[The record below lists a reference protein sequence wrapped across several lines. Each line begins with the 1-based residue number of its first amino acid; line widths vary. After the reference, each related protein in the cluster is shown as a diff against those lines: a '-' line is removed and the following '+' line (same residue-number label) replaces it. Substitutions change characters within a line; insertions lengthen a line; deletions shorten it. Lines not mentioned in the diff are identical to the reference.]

1 MVSENFTN
9 VIQQNIY
16 NPVSNGVENHNISQ
30 QEASTFQPDNYVNSV
45 PLNVQPLQI
54 ASFFENENGN
64 SFDLNIPAKSFP
76 EVQQTTMSFVQQPLP
91 VQATA
96 QIEVPSQIE
105 APAQIETSQQFIAQ
119 PLTRQENTSEVN
131 KLNVLVENQSVHIRE
146 LTGALDYYKSMT
158 NNNQNV
164 QNCDEMEKLKKDLQ
178 FHSETVKMLVSEK
191 TSLTDNLQK
200 SEIAV
205 RDKHNE
211 NEELQGRLNASRSRV
226 KQLEAETKKLVN
238 QKQPQINH
246 EAEAQKIEE
255 VVASRVREYQEHHER
270 SETERS
276 ELKLQLNQKKIEYDN
291 LQKNFEH
298 INTELHLSNVKISQ
312 LSDITT
318 PVTTTDSF
326 DQARLNSLSQEI
338 AIKNQQIQELSESI
352 NQMNRD
358 KDSSDS
364 QYQSYVSLL
373 SRENE
378 TLKLSAL
385 EINETNTQLVK
396 RDHELVAHIG
406 ELERQMQQQI
416 RKQQSLA
423 ASSNEEKPAT
433 TDGVTQEALA
443 NLSSQVTALNENNM
457 KLQVS
462 F

>member
-1 MVSENFTN
+1 M
-9 VIQQNIY
+9 
-16 NPVSNGVENHNISQ
+16 
-30 QEASTFQPDNYVNSV
+30 QE
-45 PLNVQPLQI
+45 I
-54 ASFFENENGN
+54 
-64 SFDLNIPAKSFP
+64 
-76 EVQQTTMSFVQQPLP
+76 
-91 VQATA
+91 
-96 QIEVPSQIE
+96 
-105 APAQIETSQQFIAQ
+105 
-119 PLTRQENTSEVN
+119 N
-131 KLNVLVENQSVHIRE
+131 KLNVLLENQSAHIRE
-146 LTGALDYYKSMT
+146 LTGAMEYYKGMT
-158 NNNQNV
+158 LMNNNQNV
-164 QNCDEMEKLKKDLQ
+164 QQQSAPDVDEIEKLRKDLQ

-191 TSLTDNLQK
+191 TSLTDYLQK

-226 KQLEAETKKLVN
+226 KQLEAETKQLVN

-246 EAEAQKIEE
+246 EAESQKIEE
-255 VVASRVREYQEHHER
+255 IVASRVRDYQEHHER
-270 SETERS
+270 AETERS

-312 LSDITT
+312 LTDSSA

-326 DQARLNSLSQEI
+326 DQAKLNSLSQDI
-338 AIKNQQIQELSESI
+338 AMKNQQIQDLSETI

-364 QYQSYVSLL
+364 QYQNYVSLM

-378 TLKLSAL
+378 TLKLSAS
-385 EINETNTQLVK
+385 EINETNLQLVK
-396 RDHELVAHIG
+396 REQELVAHIG

-423 ASSNEEKPAT
+423 AAASNSEEKPAPI
-433 TDGVTQEALA
+433 DGVTQEALA
-443 NLSSQVTALNENNM
+443 NLSSQVTTLNDNNM